1 MVGKSEQVESVHVSL
16 YREIARLVE
25 EEFRSASCHVR
36 CLDDGAEYG
45 AMVVVLQL
53 YLHIVYELEQ
63 KRGRSRCSP
72 IVLDILVS
80 QSIDKAEWVVH
91 VNHVATTEVIAV
103 VVGLQTSHCLLLS
116 PSVRLAHCLHFGSEI
131 VGYLLSGDAADG
143 CKRLVKTDVAE
154 IVEDREEGYLR
165 ELRDA
170 GDEDETLV
178 LVVGFQYGEHFA
190 VDRCTR
196 LMVGRFP

>member
-1 MVGKSEQVESVHVSL
+1 
-16 YREIARLVE
+16 
-25 EEFRSASCHVR
+25 
-36 CLDDGAEYG
+36 
-45 AMVVVLQL
+45 MVVVCQL
-53 YLHIVYELEQ
+53 YLHVVYKLEQ

-72 IVLDILVS
+72 IVLDVFVC
-80 QSIDKAEWVVH
+80 QSVH
-91 VNHVATTEVIAV
+91 KTERIVYINHVATTEVIAV
-103 VVGLQTSHCLLLS
+103 VIGLQSSHRLFFC
-116 PSVRLAHCLHFGSEI
+116 PSVRLAHRLHFWTEI

-143 CKRLVKTDVAE
+143 CKRLVETDVAE

-190 VDRCTR
+190 VDCCTR

>member
-1 MVGKSEQVESVHVSL
+1 M
-16 YREIARLVE
+16 
-25 EEFRSASCHVR
+25 
-36 CLDDGAEYG
+36 
-45 AMVVVLQL
+45 
-53 YLHIVYELEQ
+53 
-63 KRGRSRCSP
+63 
-72 IVLDILVS
+72 
-80 QSIDKAEWVVH
+80 
-91 VNHVATTEVIAV
+91 IAV
-103 VVGLQTSHCLLLS
+103 VIGLQSSHRLFLC
-116 PSVRLAHCLHFGSEI
+116 PSVRLAHRLHFWTEI

-143 CKRLVKTDVAE
+143 CKRLVETDVAE

-190 VDRCTR
+190 VNCCTR

>member
-1 MVGKSEQVESVHVSL
+1 
-16 YREIARLVE
+16 
-25 EEFRSASCHVR
+25 
-36 CLDDGAEYG
+36 
-45 AMVVVLQL
+45 MVVVSQL

-72 IVLDILVS
+72 IVLDIFVC
-80 QSIDKAEWVVH
+80 QSVH
-91 VNHVATTEVIAV
+91 KTERIVYINHVATTEVIAV
-103 VVGLQTSHCLLLS
+103 VIGLQSSHRLFFC
-116 PSVRLAHCLHFGSEI
+116 PSVRLAHCLHFWTEI
-131 VGYLLSGDAADG
+131 VGYLLSGDSAYCG
-143 CKRLVKTDVAE
+143 KLRLKADVAE

-178 LVVGFQYGEHFA
+178 LVVGFQYSEHFA
-190 VDRCTR
+190 VNCCTR